1 MLFLI
6 TANSTVKFKTWLE
19 ATVALS
25 LSQSGVVAA
34 SLLSD
39 ATLSNCSSALWLT
52 SGPPVWAD
60 KKSLSF
66 FFWRSIMHLS

>member
-1 MLFLI
+1 M
-6 TANSTVKFKTWLE
+6 
-19 ATVALS
+19 VALS
-25 LSQSGVVAA
+25 LSQFGVVAA

-52 SGPPVWAD
+52 SDPSVWAD

-66 FFWRSIMHLS
+66 FFWRSIMRLS